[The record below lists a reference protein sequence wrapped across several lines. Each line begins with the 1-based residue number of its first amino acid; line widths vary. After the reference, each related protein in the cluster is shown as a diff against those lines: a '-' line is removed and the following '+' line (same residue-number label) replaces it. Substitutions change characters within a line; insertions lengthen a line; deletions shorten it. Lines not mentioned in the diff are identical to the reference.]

1 MFQFLIYKTAQTLAL
16 LLPVRAGYSFA
27 RFLAIL
33 QFYFSKKDREVVL
46 DNLKAVLKTDDK
58 RTLRHIGKE
67 VFVNFAKY
75 LVDFF
80 RFSKLDESYIRGNVK
95 FVGKGNFDEALRRGK
110 GVIALTAHLG
120 NYELGG
126 AIVALCGYPLNA
138 VALDHQ
144 NKFVNN
150 FFIRQRR
157 IAKINV
163 IQMGVALKKCYECLT
178 KGQVLA
184 LLGDRDFSNHG
195 IRVNFFGK
203 DSSIPKGPAILSLR
217 TGASIVPAFIIR
229 LPDDTFQFTFEKPIP
244 YNTTDGFED
253 DVRRITESYVKV
265 IEEYVRRYPSQW
277 FMFRRFWILREDKE
291 I

>member
-1 MFQFLIYKTAQTLAL
+1 MCQFIIYKLAQTLAL
-16 LLPVRAGYSFA
+16 LLPIRAGYSVAKFI
-27 RFLAIL
+27 AIL
-33 QFYFSKKDREVVL
+33 QFRFSKKDREVVL
-46 DNLKAVLKTDDK
+46 DNLRAVLKTDDEAV
-58 RTLRHIGKE
+58 RRRVGKE
-67 VFVNFAKY
+67 VFINFAKY

-80 RFSKLDESYIRGNVK
+80 RFSKLDESYIRSVVK
-95 FVGKGNFDEALRRGK
+95 FVGKDNFDEALRRGK

-126 AIVALCGYPLNA
+126 AIVALSGYPFNA

-163 IQMGVALKKCYECLT
+163 IPMGAALKKCYECLT

-184 LLGDRDFSNHG
+184 LLGDRDFSSHG
-195 IRVNFFGK
+195 IRVKFFGR

-217 TGASIVPAFIIR
+217 TGASIIPAFIVR
-229 LPDDTFQFTFEKPIP
+229 LPDDTFKFTFEKPIS
-244 YNTTDGFED
+244 YNTTDNFED
-253 DVRRITESYVKV
+253 DVQRIIESYLKV
-265 IEEYVRRYPSQW
+265 IEEHVRKYPSQW
-277 FMFRRFWILREDKE
+277 FMFRRFWI
-291 I
+291 